1 MERTYE
7 KVCKETA
14 ALRAAVFSLFA
25 KNLRGAS
32 RRPPPGPARVKH
44 PLLHS
49 LIEIQHFDAFFS
61 IITYDDTD
69 PCGLQDPGGPISH
82 VRAGTMA
89 VAGRSF
95 LLDRMF

>member
-1 MERTYE
+1 MKRY
-7 KVCKETA
+7 
-14 ALRAAVFSLFA
+14 A
-25 KNLRGAS
+25 KKQRRYAPPFFRYS
-32 RRPPPGPARVKH
+32 RKTLGGHLDAPPGPARVKH